1 MNLSVIYLTDGVV
14 PPEAMIMSRYLIV
27 ANQTLGGE
35 RLVAR
40 ITGLLDEGPATL
52 QFAVPVT
59 DTEGTQQWDYPPTD
73 RYIPDAHQIATT
85 LADQR
90 LQRELSRL
98 RSLGVDADGEVVDAN
113 PVEHIRDVTK
123 KEAFDEVIVSTLPRT
138 LSRWLRLDLPH
149 RLARALSVPV
159 SHVEGPAGPSV

>member
-1 MNLSVIYLTDGVV
+1 M
-14 PPEAMIMSRYLIV
+14 PRYLIV

-35 RLVAR
+35 QLVFR
-40 ITGLLDEGPATL
+40 ITALLDKGPTAL
-52 QFAVPVT
+52 RFAVPVT

-73 RYIPDAHQIATT
+73 RYIPSAHQVATW
-85 LADQR
+85 LAEDR

-98 RSLGVDADGEVVDAN
+98 RDLGVDAEGTVVAAN
-113 PVEHIRDVTK
+113 PVEQIRDLTTK
-123 KEAFDEVIVSTLPRT
+123 ETFDEVIISTLPRT

-159 SHVEGPAGPSV
+159 SHFEGPAGPSI

>member
-1 MNLSVIYLTDGVV
+1 M
-14 PPEAMIMSRYLIV
+14 PRYLIV

-35 RLVAR
+35 QLVAR
-40 ITGLLDEGPATL
+40 ITTLLDEGPATL
-52 QFAVPVT
+52 RFAVPVT

-73 RYIPDAHQIATT
+73 RYIPDAHQIATW
-85 LADQR
+85 LAEDR

-98 RSLGVDADGEVVDAN
+98 RGLGVDAEGKVVDAN
-113 PVEHIRDVTK
+113 PVEYIRDLTS
-123 KEAFDEVIVSTLPRT
+123 KEAFDEVIVSTLPQT

-159 SHVEGPAGPSV
+159 SHFEGTAGPSI